1 MAFDDRIR
9 AAGTC
14 RWHEPRPST
23 SPLSVQAFVAAQS
36 PVTGKMPP
44 CDVGEMDVEATATD
58 FGDAAQREQE
68 AAG

>member
-1 MAFDDRIR
+1 MAFNDRIR

-23 SPLSVQAFVAAQS
+23 SPLSVRAFVAAQS
-36 PVTGKMPP
+36 TVMGKMPP
-44 CDVGEMDVEATATD
+44 CDAGEMDVEATPTE
-58 FGDAAQREQE
+58 FGNAAQREQE